1 MNCKDCLHCEVCEL
15 MSKRESLAALYCA
28 EECPGFKDKSDVQ
41 AVVRCKDCKFYKK
54 DTDYCKEHNTGY
66 CQFDNIVKCKLHF
79 CGYGERRK
87 EDGDA

>member
-1 MNCKDCLHCEVCEL
+1 MNCKDCLHYDVCESI
-15 MSKRESLAALYCA
+15 SKRESFATLHCA
-28 EECPGFKDKSDVQ
+28 EECPGFKYKSDVQ

-54 DTDYCKEHNTGY
+54 DTDYCKDHNTGY

-87 EDGDA
+87 EDGNA